1 MTAFYGF
8 PRDSHSY
15 SAEEVG
21 HALAGL
27 VQRESSGLPCVGM
40 LSVGPDFDAVP
51 ASWRVQVGRF
61 VYVHQA
67 AGAIQLSGL
76 SAPEQVDIASASAI
90 PAGQSRID
98 LVGWNP
104 ASAELVV
111 VEGAPSA
118 TPVAPTNPLLARVG
132 TVQVNAGDGMV
143 VAGQVAPGYEL
154 SGLSSVPDLRAYTPV
169 VSGYSAGF
177 APEMR
182 AQYTQ
187 LGNVIEVELQA
198 VTDREVVRFTGPL
211 LVTVPVPIGATP
223 ISVDGGG
230 YMLVGPA
237 GAKRLVAAKVRQA
250 SQTQVVVELTRVW
263 NGLVEL
269 VSVGQAGLA
278 STDWVSWRV
287 RFRYSVS

>member
-76 SAPEQVDIASASAI
+76 SAPEQVDITNASAI

-104 ASAELVV
+104 VSAELVV

-118 TPVAPTNPLLARVG
+118 TPIAPVDSSLAPVG
-132 TVQVNAGDGMV
+132 TAQVNAGDGMV
-143 VAGQVAPGYEL
+143 IAGQVRATYQVTDLAGAAGVVGAFTPGIGWTVVGGTEESSLERIGRVAYLNTALVIAAPGSFTSIL
-154 SGLSSVPDLRAYTPV
+154 TVPPEFRPEKDVFVGYSQ
-169 VSGYSAGF
+169 VSGGAGK
-177 APEMR
+177 AHG
-182 AQYTQ
+182 Q
-187 LGNVIEVELQA
+187 LWLRTTGVLQLRYYQGS
-198 VTDREVVRFTGPL
+198 T
-211 LVTVPVPIGATP
+211 
-223 ISVDGGG
+223 
-230 YMLVGPA
+230 
-237 GAKRLVAAKVRQA
+237 
-250 SQTQVVVELTRVW
+250 
-263 NGLVEL
+263 N
-269 VSVGQAGLA
+269 AGLIMPIA
-278 STDWVSWRV
+278 ASWRLP
-287 RFRYSVS
+287 RG